1 MRSVERFN
9 KHFFN
14 NINIEKI
21 VFAVLLIIV
30 FSYNFHVLWLLY
42 DVLAIGSIFFF
53 LKNLNFKLIFSLLFS
68 SLFFLFLIFK
78 SDFHLISFFSVWDN
92 IKHVFPLFML
102 LKTFERHSHH
112 RIINFLKFFGYIIG
126 PLFLLQFFIV
136 IIQYFA
142 GFYHD
147 NISGTFGT
155 GASHSICYFCLMCL
169 AYYLYVKRSNSIV
182 FLILI
187 LSSIMNFLCENLGF
201 YILAFILILVNLLN
215 FKNPIYILI
224 YGIIIISIIVFF
236 EVITNGIFLN
246 TIAHRL
252 KEFISPEIIDY
263 KNIKPSRG
271 VMSILALMLGGFLGA
286 GPGCF
291 SSIYSLTP
299 WLSIEPIQID
309 ICSFTILIAEY
320 GIIGTIVWIFLY
332 FSFLRYFFRDN
343 KYFIV
348 VSVLFLICFFYNKL
362 LNDERIIFLFIFI
375 LAFLQYHINRLVLEK
390 QQLKNV

>member
-187 LSSIMNFLCENLGF
+187 L
-201 YILAFILILVNLLN
+201 
-215 FKNPIYILI
+215 
-224 YGIIIISIIVFF
+224 
-236 EVITNGIFLN
+236 
-246 TIAHRL
+246 
-252 KEFISPEIIDY
+252 
-263 KNIKPSRG
+263 
-271 VMSILALMLGGFLGA
+271 
-286 GPGCF
+286 
-291 SSIYSLTP
+291 
-299 WLSIEPIQID
+299 
-309 ICSFTILIAEY
+309 
-320 GIIGTIVWIFLY
+320 
-332 FSFLRYFFRDN
+332 
-343 KYFIV
+343 
-348 VSVLFLICFFYNKL
+348 
-362 LNDERIIFLFIFI
+362 
-375 LAFLQYHINRLVLEK
+375 
-390 QQLKNV
+390 